1 MLNVVICDDNKR
13 DLGKITKLIDVFMKK
28 NKYDYKKHIYY
39 NYNYEFMK
47 LVKTKIPFRIYI
59 LDIETPSRSGID
71 VAREIRNRDLDSV
84 IIFLT
89 GHDELGR
96 VILQNDLMFLAF
108 VNKFDNLAKRLNEVM
123 YKAMNLVKIKR
134 VIRIEEGNNT
144 YIINL
149 NDILFLSKD
158 TFDRKTTIKTDY
170 TEYRVRTSLS
180 QLKEMLDDRFL
191 QSHRAC
197 IVNKTRIARIDY
209 GKRIIYFDNNDY
221 TDLLSNKYKKEMVI
235 WVI

>member
-28 NKYDYKKHIYY
+28 NKYDYKKHIYSDY
-39 NYNYEFMK
+39 NDEFMK

-235 WVI
+235 